1 MSCLTSHGLFVG
13 SPNSSPEVSPE
24 VSPEASPEANPEV
37 TPEDPDYPCP
47 RDDEFYATAK
57 LISGFGLG
65 YR

>member
-24 VSPEASPEANPEV
+24 VS
-37 TPEDPDYPCP
+37 PEDPDYPCP